1 MALEQKE
8 SYTYGDLID
17 LEDETRYELY
27 DGELVALASPMWQH
41 QLVAGAIYAQIYYY
55 LLGKKCKVVYAPFD
69 VRLFEKEGD
78 DRRDTKTVVQPDIM
92 VVCDPKKLDIHGIK
106 GAPDLVI
113 EVLSPSTMK
122 YDRLLKFNLYQEAG
136 VKEYWI
142 VDPEEKVVSVYT
154 LENGHYY
161 AAAVYSSQ
169 SEVSVGVLDDCKID
183 LRTVF
188 ADL

>member
-1 MALEQKE
+1 MALEQKKF
-8 SYTYGDLID
+8 YTYGDLID
-17 LEDETRYELY
+17 LDDGKRYELY
-27 DGELVALASPMWQH
+27 DGEPVALASPSRSH
-41 QLVAGAIYAQIYYY
+41 QRISGELFAQIHNY
-55 LLGKKCKVVYAPFD
+55 LRGRKCEVYQAPFD

-78 DRRDTKTVVQPDIM
+78 ERKDAMTVVQPDIL
-92 VVCDPKKLDIHGIK
+92 VVCDQKKFDNHGVK

-161 AAAVYSSQ
+161 AAAVYSSK
-169 SEVSVGVLDDCKID
+169 SEVPVGVLDDCVID
-183 LRTVF
+183 LKRVF
-188 ADL
+188 PE